1 MKLRCASALSL
12 LFCLAAILP
21 AQAAAP
27 PDTPQGRRLKALLAA
42 FEAGTP
48 EAVRTFI
55 SANFSPAA
63 LEQVP
68 LDQRVQRLSGIVK
81 QTGPLEFHSIVK
93 ASDTEP
99 VYLLRQKKSG
109 DWTELGLVLDPASG
123 YAIRGLRFEES
134 DGPGAARETKKG
146 SDAEVAAAARAHLE
160 KLAAERAFSGVVL
173 LAKNG
178 KPFFHEAYGMAD
190 RGLAV
195 PNRRDTKFNLGSIN
209 KAFTQTAL
217 AQLAE
222 KEPGKL
228 SFSDTI
234 RKHLPESVFPLPE
247 ADRITLQQ
255 LVTMSGGLGDFFG
268 PKFTATP
275 KGRIRTLADYL
286 AIFASDPI
294 LYAPGTSRRYSNA
307 GYVILGL
314 IIEKVSGKSYYDYVR
329 ENIYGPAGMKDS
341 DSYFQDAIVENRAV
355 GYTLED
361 EDEKKLPQ
369 AVSNMYMLPARGSSA
384 GGGYSTAEDLL
395 RFDMAMRGGK
405 LLGPGGVAWFY
416 SDQSIPPAP
425 AADAGK
431 ARGGRGIAGGT
442 SGVNAVV
449 EMDVDT
455 GYTVVVLSNIDPP
468 SAEKVSRTLRRW
480 MGLD

>member
-1 MKLRCASALSL
+1 MKLRCASAFAL
-12 LFCLAAILP
+12 LFGLAGLLAAR
-21 AQAAAP
+21 AAVA
-27 PDTPQGRRLKALLAA
+27 PDTPQGRRLQALLAA

-48 EAVRTFI
+48 EALRTFI
-55 SANFSPAA
+55 SANFAPAA

-68 LDQRVQRLSGIVK
+68 LDQRVQRLSGIVR

-99 VYLLRQKKSG
+99 AYLLRQKKSG
-109 DWTELGLVLDPASG
+109 EWTELGLILDPGSG
-123 YAIRGLRFEES
+123 YGIRGLRFEES
-134 DGPGAARETKKG
+134 EGPGAPRQTKKG

-160 KLAAERAFSGVVL
+160 KLAADGAFSGVVL
-173 LAKNG
+173 IAKTG
-178 KPFFHEAYGMAD
+178 QPFFHEAYGMAD
-190 RGLAV
+190 RGLAA

-222 KEPGKL
+222 KGKL

-234 RKHLPESVFPLPE
+234 RKHLPASVLPLPE
-247 ADRITLQQ
+247 ADRITIQQ

-275 KGRIRTLADYL
+275 KGRIRNLADYL
-286 AIFASDPI
+286 AIFSSDPI

-307 GYVILGL
+307 GYVVLGL

-329 ENIYGPAGMKDS
+329 EHIYGPAGMKDS
-341 DSYFQDAIVENRAV
+341 DSYFQDAIVANRAV

-361 EDEKKLPQ
+361 EDEKQLPQ

-395 RFDMAMRGGK
+395 RFDLAMRGGK
-405 LLGPGGVAWFY
+405 LLGPAGVAWFY
-416 SDQSIPPAP
+416 SDQSISPAP
-425 AADAGK
+425 ATAGSGK
-431 ARGGRGIAGGT
+431 PRGGRGIAGGT
-442 SGVNAVV
+442 SGANAVV

-468 SAEKVSRTLRRW
+468 SAEKVTRTLRQW
-480 MGLD
+480 LGLD